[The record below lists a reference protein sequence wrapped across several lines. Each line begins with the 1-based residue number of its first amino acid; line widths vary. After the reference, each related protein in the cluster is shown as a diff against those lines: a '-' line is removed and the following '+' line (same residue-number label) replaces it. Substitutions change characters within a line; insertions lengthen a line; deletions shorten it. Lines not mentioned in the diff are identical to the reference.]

1 MDRKK
6 LSKILM
12 YVGLGVLAL
21 SLILGIITLTQV
33 VGYNTTEVP
42 IPESEFTVTGKGLVQ
57 EAILKKNGHLNA
69 VMGLTPWTISITIVG
84 TLLVA
89 VALIL
94 QIERKDIK
102 VR

>member
-1 MDRKK
+1 MDKKK
-6 LSKILM
+6 LSKLLM

-57 EAILKKNGHLNA
+57 EAILKKNGYLNA
-69 VMGLTPWTISITIVG
+69 VMGLTPWTISITIIG
-84 TLLVA
+84 TILVA

-94 QIERKDIK
+94 QIERRDIK

>member
-33 VGYNTTEVP
+33 VGYNTT
-42 IPESEFTVTGKGLVQ
+42 
-57 EAILKKNGHLNA
+57 
-69 VMGLTPWTISITIVG
+69 
-84 TLLVA
+84 
-89 VALIL
+89 
-94 QIERKDIK
+94 
-102 VR
+102 